1 MIRRLLLIPFIGLA
15 LTVPA
20 AAQAQ
25 AYPAKPVR
33 IVTEFI
39 AGAGGDIS
47 MRLIAG
53 PMSAAMGQ
61 PIIIENSAGAGGIVA
76 TQQVARAAADGYTLL
91 AITPT
96 VPVVRVHLAKDNSF
110 DALKELTPISTMIEP
125 SIVLVA
131 NASLGISNLQELIDL
146 AKKSPGKLS
155 YGTNGVGS
163 GPHLGTERIQMLA
176 GISMLH
182 VPYKAMQ
189 QAMIDA
195 ATGQIPMSWALA
207 GPIAAQVKAA
217 KVKVITLLNEK
228 RYPVWPEVATIR
240 ETLPGYGAVPM
251 WTGLFGPAGL
261 PQPVVRRLSSE
272 LQKSLQDAEVRAK
285 LASGGT
291 QATGNT
297 PEEFTAMIRAQID
310 LVGRIVKSAGIQPSD

>member
-1 MIRRLLLIPFIGLA
+1 MKSKLGIAVLVLA
-15 LTVPA
+15 AMPLPA
-20 AAQAQ
+20 LPQ
-25 AYPAKPVR
+25 AYPVKPIR
-33 IVTEFI
+33 IVNEFV
-39 AGAGGDIS
+39 AGAGGDVS
-47 MRLIAG
+47 VRLIAV
-53 PMSAAMGQ
+53 PMSQAMGQ
-61 PIIIENSAGAGGIVA
+61 PIITENNAGAGGLVA
-76 TQQVARAAADGYTLL
+76 TLGVARAAPDGYTLL

-96 VPVVRVHLAKDNSF
+96 VPVVRVHLAKGKPF

-125 SIVLVA
+125 AIVLVA
-131 NASLGISNLQELIDL
+131 NASLGVSNLQELIDL

-163 GPHLGTERIQMLA
+163 GPHLGMEQIQTLA
-176 GISMLH
+176 GIEMLH

-189 QAMIDA
+189 QAMTDA

-207 GPIAAQVKAA
+207 GPIAAQVKAG

-240 ETLPGYGAVPM
+240 ETLPAYGPVPM

-261 PQPVVRRLSSE
+261 PQPVLRRISGE
-272 LQKSLQDAEVRAK
+272 LQKALADPEVRAK

-310 LVGRIVKSAGIQPSD
+310 LVGRIVKTAGIQPSD